1 MLKVACESC
10 QAPYQVDERRV
21 PPSGL
26 KMRCPKC
33 GHSFLVTAPAAG
45 AAPAPPAPQPPPA
58 PRPPPPQTPAVAPP
72 RPPSVAAVP
81 RPAGP
86 RRPTAPGVGA
96 VDAPPG
102 SAPVNK
108 RTIVGL
114 APPSGAPGRA
124 PAPAPTSTLEP
135 DVTSDFPAALGFLDD
150 ADLPVVPADLP
161 TVKGAPPPRP
171 GKPPPPPRRSPEV
184 GRGLNEADLPVPAAG
199 LPAVRPAA
207 AASSF
212 EVDLPMP
219 VADLPT
225 ATASLPSVLGGRPS
239 ATSTLTRGAGLPVVV
254 SGLPIV
260 SASLPAVAS
269 GLPMPAQVL
278 PSPAFG
284 RNFGEL
290 DLPMVTESLPTVTES
305 LPRVAESLPRVAE
318 SLPTVAEVLPTV
330 AEVLPRVADS
340 LPDAMPLDRQL
351 PTAQA
356 FDAPLGAFGEIDLP
370 REGEPG
376 PPIQPAKGKAP
387 DSADFG
393 DVAEADPVE
402 RSDSADFGDL
412 ELDEERSTERRSR
425 GSRSPPAAR
434 PPATQGGASYGE
446 VEFGD
451 VGDAA
456 AAHESIEPDPE
467 PEEDEPGPFTNPS
480 LRPDNS
486 MPAAPAAAEMAMP
499 LARAPAAREQPTEV
513 RAKLT
518 KGKLAA
524 VGLAAAVVLGGS
536 ALQVTPYGA
545 FGYLYVTD
553 LVRASDYAQGTASAI
568 HDTQVALGVDTY
580 DAANAAIDAA
590 LAAHGR
596 TPRARSLTAYAAI
609 ADFERTLRFGSDPSR
624 ASRAAPLLADIP
636 PDVLP
641 KYLDVAQAGRAA
653 EGGSLDKA
661 GPALEEAEKRYAL
674 DPIRVDIAFMRGDVA
689 LAVGDGAAARDAFQ
703 RALDMTKSA
712 RAHFGLAR
720 AYDLLGDASS
730 TKTEINATLAL
741 SPLHAGA
748 LTLRARRQSA
758 VVDPAQ
764 AAPDIA
770 LVLEGPARAKASPS
784 ELSTAYAARAWVT
797 LERGGTVEAREAFA
811 QAVKLDP
818 SNVEALNGEGRLFI
832 ADGRYAEALARFDT
846 ALARSPNS
854 PQTIANDADAKLAL
868 ERLADAKQQLVAARE
883 RFPKSIPILLSLG
896 KVEQHLGNNDAAE
909 ADLRATIAN
918 IDPMRPDAVLP
929 FVALSELQSARGRLS
944 DARATLD
951 SAAAKLPRSSA
962 LERAFGEVA
971 EQQGDF
977 DGALDHYRA
986 AVTAEPKDL
995 AARFH
1000 LAVAQRRVRR
1010 YDAAVAELDRVAA
1023 IDPDYPGLMLERG
1036 LLFEETGDV
1045 ERAIEQFKGA
1055 LARAPNDPDLQLRV
1069 GAAYVTIGRP
1079 DDALPMLRKVLEKRP
1094 ASAEGHH
1101 YMGRALLIKGGATIA
1116 DSLQYLKR
1124 AVELDPNRAEFHVY
1138 VARAANEMAPAQLE
1152 LARDEVDRALTLD
1165 RNDGDAYWQRGV
1177 LERMEG
1183 AIDDSMK
1190 DEAHALQLRPSRY
1203 EAYATIAECH
1213 EDRNESAEALGAW
1226 ARAIAGDA
1234 NVLGPDGQMQ
1244 HPFWHFRYGKL
1255 LTEKGDRARALVH
1268 LLGAATAAEKL
1279 ETRPAWLTPLEYLTA
1294 DGLRTAGR
1302 KADAIEHYRRFL
1314 DVAPVTSPDR
1324 ADAQAALLQL
1334 GTGPR

>member
-1 MLKVACESC
+1 
-10 QAPYQVDERRV
+10 
-21 PPSGL
+21 
-26 KMRCPKC
+26 
-33 GHSFLVTAPAAG
+33 
-45 AAPAPPAPQPPPA
+45 
-58 PRPPPPQTPAVAPP
+58 
-72 RPPSVAAVP
+72 
-81 RPAGP
+81 
-86 RRPTAPGVGA
+86 
-96 VDAPPG
+96 
-102 SAPVNK
+102 
-108 RTIVGL
+108 
-114 APPSGAPGRA
+114 
-124 PAPAPTSTLEP
+124 
-135 DVTSDFPAALGFLDD
+135 
-150 ADLPVVPADLP
+150 VVPADLP
-161 TVKGAPPPRP
+161 TAKGAPPPRP
-171 GKPPPPPRRSPEV
+171 GKPPPPPRRSPDV
-184 GRGLNEADLPVPAAG
+184 GKGLSETDLPVPAAG
-199 LPAVRPAA
+199 LPAVRSGVAA
-207 AASSF
+207 PSF
-212 EVDLPMP
+212 EVDLPTP
-219 VADLPT
+219 VADLPV
-225 ATASLPSVLGGRPS
+225 ATASLPSVLGGRSSVGASP
-239 ATSTLTRGAGLPVVV
+239 AGGAGLPVVV

-260 SASLPAVAS
+260 SGSLPVVAS
-269 GLPMPAQVL
+269 GLPVPAQVL

-290 DLPMVTESLPTVTES
+290 DLPMVTESLPTVTEV
-305 LPRVAESLPRVAE
+305 LPRVAEVLPKVAE
-318 SLPTVAEVLPTV
+318 SLPT
-330 AEVLPRVADS
+330 
-340 LPDAMPLDRQL
+340 AMPLDRQL
-351 PTAQA
+351 PVAQS

-370 REGEPG
+370 REGEPA
-376 PPIQPAKGKAP
+376 PPMQPSKGKVA

-393 DVAEADPVE
+393 DVAEADPVA

-412 ELDEERSTERRSR
+412 ELDEARATDSRSR
-425 GSRSPPAAR
+425 GSRAPPPPQASP
-434 PPATQGGASYGE
+434 TDGGASYGE
-446 VEFGD
+446 VDFGD
-451 VGDAA
+451 VAGSAE
-456 AAHESIEPDPE
+456 AHPSIEPEPE
-467 PEEDEPGPFTNPS
+467 PEEDEPSPFTNPS

-486 MPAAPAAAEMAMP
+486 MPAAAEMAMP
-499 LARAPAAREQPTEV
+499 IARAPVAREQTAE

-524 VGLAAAVVLGGS
+524 VGVAVAVILGGA

-545 FGYLYVTD
+545 FGYVYITD
-553 LVRASDYAQGTASAI
+553 LLRAGDYARGTVSAM
-568 HDTQVALGVDTY
+568 HDTQAALALDTY
-580 DAANAAIDAA
+580 DAANAAIDAT

-596 TPRARSLTAYAAI
+596 MPRARSLTAYAAI
-609 ADFERTLRFGSDPSR
+609 ADFERTLRFGSDSSR
-624 ASRAAPLLADIP
+624 ASRAAQLLADIP
-636 PDVLP
+636 PDVVP
-641 KYLDVAQAGRAA
+641 KYLDVAQAGRDA
-653 EGGSLDKA
+653 EGGSFDKA

-674 DPIRVDIAFMRGDVA
+674 DPIVVDIAYMRGEVA
-689 LAVGDGAAARDAFQ
+689 LAVGDGAAARNAFQ
-703 RALDMTKSA
+703 HALDLTKSP

-720 AYDLLGDASS
+720 AYDLLGDASN

-741 SPLHAGA
+741 SPLHPGA

-764 AAPDIA
+764 AVPDIA
-770 LVLEGPARAKASPS
+770 LVLEGAARAKASPS

-832 ADGRYAEALARFDT
+832 ADGQYAEALARFDT
-846 ALARSPNS
+846 ALARAPNS

-868 ERLADAKQQLVAARE
+868 ERLADAKQQLVTARD

-896 KVEQHLGNNDAAE
+896 RVEQHLGNNDAAE

-918 IDPMRPDAVLP
+918 VDPLRPDAVLP

-951 SAAAKLPRSSA
+951 AAAAKLPRSSE

-971 EQQGDF
+971 ELQGDF
-977 DGALDHYRA
+977 DGAIDHYRA

-1000 LAVAQRRVRR
+1000 LAVAQRRIHR

-1023 IDPDYPGLMLERG
+1023 VDPDYPGMMLERG

-1055 LARAPNDPDLQLRV
+1055 LARAPDDPDLQLRV

-1079 DDALPMLRKVLEKRP
+1079 DDALPMLKKVLEKRP
-1094 ASAEGHH
+1094 SSAEAHH
-1101 YMGRALLIKGGATIA
+1101 YMGRALLLKGGSTMA

-1152 LARDEVDRALTLD
+1152 LARDEVDRALALD

-1213 EDRNESAEALGAW
+1213 EDRNESADALAAW

-1234 NVLGPDGQMQ
+1234 NVLGADGQMQ

-1255 LTEKGDRARALVH
+1255 LTEKGDRAHALVH

-1279 ETRPAWLTPLEYLTA
+1279 EMRPAWLTPLEYLTA
-1294 DGLRTAGR
+1294 DGLRAAGR

-1324 ADAQAALLQL
+1324 ADAKAALLEL
-1334 GTGPR
+1334 GGSER

>member
-33 GHSFLVTAPAAG
+33 GHSFLVTAPVVG
-45 AAPAPPAPQPPPA
+45 AAPQPPQPAPPAPPA
-58 PRPPPPQTPAVAPP
+58 PRPPPPQAQAAVPP
-72 RPPSVAAVP
+72 RPPSVATVP

-86 RRPTAPGVGA
+86 RMPTAPGVGA

-108 RTIVGL
+108 KTIVGL
-114 APPSGAPGRA
+114 APPSVAPHRA
-124 PAPAPTSTLEP
+124 SAPAPTSTLEP

-161 TVKGAPPPRP
+161 AARGAPPPRA
-171 GKPPPPPRRSPEV
+171 GKPPPPPRRSPDV
-184 GRGLNEADLPVPAAG
+184 GRGLSEADLPVPAAG
-199 LPAVRPAA
+199 LPALRPGAG
-207 AASSF
+207 ASSF
-212 EVDLPMP
+212 DVDLPTP
-219 VADLPT
+219 VADLPA

-239 ATSTLTRGAGLPVVV
+239 AAATLTGRAGLPVVV

-269 GLPMPAQVL
+269 ALPVPAQVL

-290 DLPMVTESLPTVTES
+290 DLPMVTESLPTVTEALPRVAES

-318 SLPTVAEVLPTV
+318 SLPN
-330 AEVLPRVADS
+330 
-340 LPDAMPLDRQL
+340 AMPLDRQL

-370 REGEPG
+370 REGEPA
-376 PPIQPAKGKAP
+376 PPMQHARGNAS

-393 DVAEADPVE
+393 DVAEADPVD

-412 ELDEERSTERRSR
+412 ELGEARATESRSR
-425 GSRSPPAAR
+425 GSRAPPAR
-434 PPATQGGASYGE
+434 QPANQGGASYGE

-456 AAHESIEPDPE
+456 AAHPSIEPDPE

-486 MPAAPAAAEMAMP
+486 IPAAADMAMP
-499 LARAPAAREQPTEV
+499 LARAPAAREPTEV

-524 VGLAAAVVLGGS
+524 VGVVVAVILGGF

-553 LVRASDYAQGTASAI
+553 LLRAGDYARDTASAVNN
-568 HDTQVALGVDTY
+568 TQTALGVDTY
-580 DAANAAIDAA
+580 DAANAAVDAT

-596 TPRARSLTAYAAI
+596 TPRARSLTAYAAV
-609 ADFERTLRFGSDPSR
+609 ADFERTLRFGSDSAR
-624 ASRAAPLLADIP
+624 VSRAAQLLADIP
-636 PDVLP
+636 PDVVP
-641 KYLDVAQAGRAA
+641 KYLDVAQAGQAA
-653 EGGSLDKA
+653 EGGSFDKA

-674 DPIRVDIAFMRGDVA
+674 DPIRVDIAFMRGEIA
-689 LAVGDGAAARDAFQ
+689 LAVGDGAVARDAFQ

-741 SPLHAGA
+741 SPLHPGA

-764 AAPDIA
+764 ATQDIA

-797 LERGGTVEAREAFA
+797 LEGGGTVEAREAFA

-818 SNVEALNGEGRLFI
+818 SNVEALNGEGRLFM
-832 ADGRYAEALARFDT
+832 ADGQYAEALARFDT

-929 FVALSELQSARGRLS
+929 FVALSELESARGRLS

-951 SAAAKLPRSSA
+951 AAAAKLPRSSA

-971 EQQGDF
+971 ELQGDF

-1023 IDPDYPGLMLERG
+1023 VDPDYPGLMLERG

-1055 LARAPNDPDLQLRV
+1055 LARAPDDPDLQLRV

-1079 DDALPMLRKVLEKRP
+1079 DDALPMLKKVLEKRP

-1101 YMGRALLIKGGATIA
+1101 YMGRALLLKGGSTLP

-1183 AIDDSMK
+1183 AIDDAMK

-1255 LTEKGDRARALVH
+1255 LTEKGDRPRALVH

-1334 GTGPR
+1334 GVSPR